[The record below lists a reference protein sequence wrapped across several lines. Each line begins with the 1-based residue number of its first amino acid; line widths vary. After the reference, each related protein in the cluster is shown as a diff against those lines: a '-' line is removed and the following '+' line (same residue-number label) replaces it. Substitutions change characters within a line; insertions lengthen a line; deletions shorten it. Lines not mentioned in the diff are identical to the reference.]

1 MKMTQYNMVN
11 LKLYNLHVHKLKSA
25 AKTGTEASV
34 KFKSYHEMWLVIL
47 MMRPILQR
55 NYY

>member
-34 KFKSYHEMWLVIL
+34 KFKSYHEM
-47 MMRPILQR
+47 
-55 NYY
+55 